1 MAKSAMFYVGTGYDK
16 HNKPVTGA
24 IEKIAQCAGY
34 LSKVFGGCS
43 VIERVNGHWLY
54 NSQLISE
61 DSKIFE
67 VVTDANADQ
76 LKEAASYL
84 RDVFNQTSVLMR
96 VQDVQADFI

>member
-1 MAKSAMFYVGTGYDK
+1 MVSAMFYVGTGLDK
-16 HNKPVTGA
+16 HDKPVQGA

-54 NSQLISE
+54 NSKLISE

-67 VVTDANADQ
+67 VVTDAPQ
-76 LKEAASYL
+76 EKIKEAASYL
-84 RDVFNQTSVLMR
+84 RDTFNQTSVLLRM
-96 VQDVQADFI
+96 QEVQADFI